1 MRHLLCPLLAASSL
15 LLVASTGRAATRPR
29 YGGTLRVRIQSPV
42 MSLDPSDG
50 PSPAEAEALMKLR
63 ALLYESLVRLD
74 ADGRPQ
80 SALAV
85 SWEHD
90 ERFVRWRFKL
100 RSGVKWHD
108 GSAVAPEEI
117 LASLEGLIPGH
128 PARLEGDTL
137 VFDTGDPRPDLLIS
151 LATSRAASVRR
162 AQVGSPG
169 GFPIGTGPFRL
180 AEWQS
185 GRRAFFQANEDYWD
199 GRPFLDAIAVEMG
212 SASQERLVDL
222 ELDKTDVAEL
232 DPSEARRAQQEGRKV
247 WTSAPVELLALQFNS
262 HRPSVSDA
270 RLREAIASCIDRA
283 AIQKVLLQ
291 NYGEIAGGILPH
303 WLSGYGFLF
312 STVANLD
319 RAKYLRAEI
328 GSLPTL
334 KIGFDPGDGLAR
346 QVAERVAV
354 NARDAGILLQV
365 SPLTQGWSRMA
376 DPGVDVMVQRARI
389 EGPAFD
395 AAAQQAAEWFP
406 ITIPSGGEPE
416 EVFAEERK
424 YLGAFATVPLVF
436 VPEIFG
442 LGPRVKNWLPT
453 RWGDWHLENVWLEAE
468 KT

>member
-15 LLVASTGRAATRPR
+15 LLVAPIGDAATRPR
-29 YGGTLRVRIQSPV
+29 YGGTLRAKIQSPV
-42 MSLDPSDG
+42 MSLDPSDR
-50 PSPAEAEALMKLR
+50 PSPAEAGALMKLR

-80 SALAV
+80 PALAL

-90 ERFVRWRFKL
+90 ERWVRWRFKL

-108 GSAVAPEEI
+108 GSAVAPEDI
-117 LASLEGLIPGH
+117 LVSFEGLIPGH
-128 PARLEGDTL
+128 PARVEGDTL
-137 VFDTGDPRPDLLIS
+137 VFETGDPRPDLLIS
-151 LATSRAASVRR
+151 LATSRAASLRR
-162 AQVGSPG
+162 APAGSAG
-169 GFPIGTGPFRL
+169 VFPIGTGPFRL
-180 AEWQS
+180 VEWQP
-185 GRRAFFQANEDYWD
+185 GRRAVFQANEDYWE
-199 GRPFLDAIAVEMG
+199 GRPFLDAIVVEMG
-212 SASQERLVDL
+212 STGRERVVDL
-222 ELDKTDVAEL
+222 ELDKSDVVEL

-270 RLREAIASCIDRA
+270 RLREAIAACIDRA

-291 NYGEIAGGILPH
+291 NYGEIASGILPH

-312 STVANLD
+312 STAANLD
-319 RAKYLRAEI
+319 RAKTLRAEI
-328 GSLPTL
+328 GPLPTL

-354 NARDAGILLQV
+354 NTRDAGIPLQV
-365 SPLTQGWSRMA
+365 SPVTQGRSRMA

-389 EGPAFD
+389 EGPSFD
-395 AAAQQAAEWFP
+395 EAARQAADAFP
-406 ITIPSGGEPE
+406 ISAQGDFSPE
-416 EVFAEERK
+416 KVFAAERK
-424 YLGAFATVPLVF
+424 YLGTFATVPLVD
-436 VPEIFG
+436 VPEILG

-468 KT
+468 KP